1 MFRSLANIVELLQI
15 QKNHC
20 GPPEVFSRCISGLG
34 PFLLT
39 SSMAC
44 NGLVNRKC
52 ELLDTWYQLMQIA
65 NKSKKWC
72 IWFPKFG
79 SRYQIFPWQVVWAV
93 IHLLIKIL
101 KGAGVLYIESIC
113 KGGTQFLKISLLS
126 FDNCWTRGHCWP
138 RGHLSDMARGHFVR
152 QGDMD
157 NVHGNEQIWGVYTR
171 RTNIS

>member
-1 MFRSLANIVELLQI
+1 MQFANKSKKWCIWFPKFGSGNQMFLW
-15 QKNHC
+15 
-20 GPPEVFSRCISGLG
+20 
-34 PFLLT
+34 
-39 SSMAC
+39 
-44 NGLVNRKC
+44 LVIY
-52 ELLDTWYQLMQIA
+52 LYSDTWYQLMQIA